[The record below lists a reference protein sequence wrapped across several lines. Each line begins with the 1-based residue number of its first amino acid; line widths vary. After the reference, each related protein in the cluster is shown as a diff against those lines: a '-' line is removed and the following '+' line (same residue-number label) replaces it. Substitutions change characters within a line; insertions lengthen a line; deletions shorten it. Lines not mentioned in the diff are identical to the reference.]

1 MKPQTQ
7 KERHQV
13 EVKGLTI
20 ADISEC
26 FYLAIMDSADDDIA
40 REAIKKYKETNK
52 IDPSFVYKLDW
63 EHIDI
68 IAVEQN
74 LNCWIEK
81 KMGIYPNIESLKVD
95 ESEEKQT
102 KP

>member
-40 REAIKKYKETNK
+40 KEAIKKYENTKE
-52 IDPSFVYKLDW
+52 IDPNFVYKLNW
-63 EHIDI
+63 EHIDP
-68 IAVEQN
+68 IAIEQN

-81 KMGIYPNIESLKVD
+81 KMGIYPNIESLKVA
-95 ESEEKQT
+95 ENNK
-102 KP
+102 

>member
-40 REAIKKYKETNK
+40 KEAIKEYENTKE
-52 IDPSFVYKLDW
+52 IDPNFLYKINW
-63 EHIDI
+63 EHIDP
-68 IAVEQN
+68 IA
-74 LNCWIEK
+74 IE
-81 KMGIYPNIESLKVD
+81 
-95 ESEEKQT
+95 
-102 KP
+102 